1 MTPPPARYRIGESL
15 GKGGMG
21 EVFLADDTQ
30 LGRKVAIKFL
40 AEALEADETARER
53 LHREAR
59 SAAALDHPY
68 VCKIHELAD
77 VDGRTGIV
85 MEHVTGETLQA
96 RLRRT
101 PLSPKEALEIAGE
114 VAEALEAA
122 HKRRVVHRDL
132 KPSNVMLTD
141 DGHVKVMDF
150 GLAKQVRV
158 ETSSDE
164 QSTGSLTDPGV
175 RVGTPG
181 YMAPE
186 QLLDGHVDERSD
198 LFAFGILLYELLA
211 GVHPFTRASPSGTM
225 SAILKETP
233 APISH
238 YAKDAPESARVT
250 LDRLLAK
257 EPHKRY
263 QSFGDLRVDLGEL
276 LRDASGLTPVP
287 QDAADGPASDG
298 RTPFVGRESER
309 AEARRMLERAM
320 SGQGGVLLLGGE
332 PGVGKTRLAE
342 EVLAEARQ
350 RGCLA
355 LTGRCYETAG
365 TPPFIPWVEIVQHS
379 ARVVPG
385 GAFREALGEAAPE
398 VARLVPE
405 LRQKFPDIPP
415 AIELEPDQQRRYL
428 FSNFL
433 EFVERAAQVTPHV
446 VLLDD
451 LHWGDE
457 SSLLLLQHLAQHAA
471 HMPLLVVGTYRDVD
485 LDVERPFAEM
495 LETLARQRLAQ
506 RLAIGRLSEAGVGGM
521 LTALSGQAPPAAFV
535 TAVFAETEGNP
546 FFTEEVFHH
555 LREEGR
561 IFDDNGSWRA
571 DLRVENLEVPE
582 GVRLV
587 IGRRLKR
594 LSPETRRVLN
604 SAAIVGRSFDLRLL
618 EALGDAQGS
627 ALEAAIEEA
636 ERAKLIL
643 TVPSGRELR
652 WEFAHGLIRQTLEAS
667 VSLMRR
673 QRTHLRVADAMER
686 VYGTDAERHAS
697 DIARHLYQA
706 GVAADPEK
714 TVRYLTLAGDQ
725 ALEAGA
731 FDEALPQ
738 ITDALSIQEEHDA
751 DDQRTLADLHFRRGQ
766 ALVSGGHWE
775 EGVTEWHSALAGF
788 RDLGDHAAIART
800 AHLAWYTLAWNGR
813 GSEREEVEQSLAA
826 VEVAGPDR
834 CRLLMLAG
842 LSLSYSGRPGGPD
855 LIAQAVSMAEAL
867 GDDHLYADI
876 MHDKT
881 WHHHHV
887 CQTHQALETGRR
899 AEDHYQ
905 STDSLFDLADVRGC
919 LQVIRRYR
927 AEFRQADRD
936 APALLK
942 LADRVGH
949 VYAGVLTRTWQVGN
963 AAATTGDLE
972 RAVASISEEIDR
984 QRHMNFGLLPFS
996 LLTMATVLAWRGEW
1010 PESARYYEEAATDEP
1025 QFMWTFT
1032 FTSALQLARVQF
1044 GDPAAIEEMRS
1055 VDVAARTGVDNTVGK
1070 WEQLLNVIEGRA
1082 ALGDRDAAAGHYTLV
1097 VEGLSTG
1104 GVMTLHLRLWQ
1115 MVAGIAAAC
1124 GQQWDAAQE
1133 HYETALKQAHNLPH
1147 KIAQPE
1153 VRRWYAQMLL
1163 DRNAPGDRDKALT
1176 LLGEAIAQYRT
1187 IGMPKHLEMAERML
1201 AST

>member
-1 MTPPPARYRIGESL
+1 
-15 GKGGMG
+15 
-21 EVFLADDTQ
+21 
-30 LGRKVAIKFL
+30 
-40 AEALEADETARER
+40 
-53 LHREAR
+53 
-59 SAAALDHPY
+59 
-68 VCKIHELAD
+68 
-77 VDGRTGIV
+77 
-85 MEHVTGETLQA
+85 
-96 RLRRT
+96 
-101 PLSPKEALEIAGE
+101 
-114 VAEALEAA
+114 
-122 HKRRVVHRDL
+122 
-132 KPSNVMLTD
+132 
-141 DGHVKVMDF
+141 MDF
-150 GLAKQVRV
+150 GLAKQTRV
-158 ETSSDE
+158 ETPSDD

-186 QLLDGHVDERSD
+186 QLLGGHVDERSD
-198 LFAFGILLYELLA
+198 IFAFGILLYELLA

-233 APISH
+233 APISQ

-257 EPHKRY
+257 EPHQRY
-263 QSFGDLRVDLGEL
+263 QSFGDLRTDLGQL

-287 QDAADGPASDG
+287 VSAETAPTATDG

-309 AEARRMLERAM
+309 AEARRLLERAVA
-320 SGQGGVLLLGGE
+320 GQGGVLLLGGE

-342 EVLAEARQ
+342 EVLIEARN

-355 LTGRCYETAG
+355 LTGRCYETEG

-379 ARVVPG
+379 MRVVPE
-385 GAFREALGEAAPE
+385 GAFREALGGAAPE

-415 AIELEPDQQRRYL
+415 AIELEPENQRRYL

-433 EFVERAAQVTPHV
+433 EFVERATRMTPHAI
-446 VLLDD
+446 LIDD
-451 LHWGDE
+451 LHWGGE
-457 SSLLLLQHLAQHAA
+457 SSLLLLQHIARHAA
-471 HMPLLVVGTYRDVD
+471 HLPLLIVGTYRDVD

-495 LETLARQRLAQ
+495 LEALARHRLAQ
-506 RLAIGRLSEAGVGGM
+506 RLAIGRLSEVGVAGM

-535 TAVFAETEGNP
+535 AAVFAETEGNP

-555 LREEGR
+555 LKEEGR

-571 DLRVENLEVPE
+571 NLRGDNLEVPE

-594 LSPETRRVLN
+594 LSAETRRVLN
-604 SAAIVGRSFDLRLL
+604 SAAIVGRSFDIGLL

-627 ALEAAIEEA
+627 ALETAIEEA
-636 ERAKLIL
+636 EAAKLIL

-652 WEFAHGLIRQTLEAS
+652 WEFAHGLIRQTLEGS

-751 DDQRTLADLHFRRGQ
+751 DDQRTLADLRFRRGQ

-788 RDLGDHAAIART
+788 RSLGDHAAIART

-855 LIAQAVSMAEAL
+855 LIAEAVSMAEAL
-867 GDDHLYADI
+867 GDDDLYADI

-887 CQTHQALETGRR
+887 CQTHQGLETGRR

-927 AEFRQADRD
+927 AEFQQADRD

-949 VYAGVLTRTWQVGN
+949 VYAVVLTRMWQVGN

-984 QRHMNFGLLPFS
+984 QRQMNFGLLPFS
-996 LLTMATVLAWRGEW
+996 LLTMATLLAWRGEW

-1025 QFMWTFT
+1025 QFMWTYT

-1044 GDPAAIEEMRS
+1044 GEPAAIEAMRS

-1082 ALGDRDAAAGHYTLV
+1082 TLGDRDAAAGHYPLI

-1104 GVMTLHLRLWQ
+1104 AVMTLHLRLWQ

-1124 GQQWDAAQE
+1124 GQRWDAAQE
-1133 HYETALKQAHNLPH
+1133 HYETALTQAHDLPH

-1163 DRNAPGDRDKALT
+1163 DRNAPGDRDKART
-1176 LLGEAIAQYRT
+1176 LLGEAIDQYRT
-1187 IGMPKHLEMAERML
+1187 IGMPKHLAMAEGML
-1201 AST
+1201 TEI